1 MVEDELY
8 LPSSPHMEAA
18 GFNHTWPL
26 SPACLPVGHPRAVST
41 QNRYVAVFF
50 PMASHNQSYAQPLEL
65 TLIQFTPGRR
75 SPGDGSP
82 SWTSP
87 KNVLESRGFL
97 TALWGHS
104 TDSKLGISRS
114 DLEKDPRDP
123 VCPSRKSQAQLYSQ
137 SCGPNHLGLSD
148 WTTPLHFPP
157 PYHPGPVYLVGIY
170 EGPQSLNLTSDSLKL
185 EYQIETVF

>member
-1 MVEDELY
+1 MIEGQDQPETFQTQSASHPIAGRALNVAREPPRWWRMSCSS
-8 LPSSPHMEAA
+8 LPPPIWRQLASIIH
-18 GFNHTWPL
+18 GPL

-41 QNRYVAVFF
+41 RNRYVAVFF
-50 PMASHNQSYAQPLEL
+50 SMASHGQSYAQPLEL
-65 TLIQFTPGRR
+65 SVIQFTPSRR

-97 TALWGHS
+97 TVLWRHS

-137 SCGPNHLGLSD
+137 SCGPNHLGL
-148 WTTPLHFPP
+148 
-157 PYHPGPVYLVGIY
+157 
-170 EGPQSLNLTSDSLKL
+170 
-185 EYQIETVF
+185 